1 MDDLIPRLITPV
13 LVTGGAFLAYV
24 FAKILY
30 SLNRFQQKKNTVE
43 EILKIKYTFSKQA
56 FWESIVDTII
66 TGFVMTGLSLLAS
79 ILLVAGFDADEL
91 SASAPSI
98 LLIGMTISLWTQ
110 TLTSLKSDGN
120 LSNEEY
126 DKVKALYEN
135 SEIEKNVQNLIQD
148 FIIGTTDPETDYAV
162 KKAEL
167 ESSEDVI
174 KNPEGGRGQA
184 YSINITNYDTFRAA
198 VINRG
203 FDIDGYYG
211 WQCWDGAALLWQQIG
226 KTLSTGGTGA
236 AKGCWT
242 NARDI
247 NAGTDFTLVTN
258 VRDVKRGDVVVY
270 GGGQWGHIGFADSD
284 YTGGSWISTLGQ
296 NQGGTTGPNGGAA
309 FNIANVSANNF
320 LGAFRF
326 KRWIS
331 TPAPTPK
338 PNPTKS
344 VDEVA
349 QEVIDGKW
357 GNSPERQKA
366 LEAAGY
372 DYSAVQ
378 KKVNQLCN
386 KAPEP
391 KNNTYTVRSGDNLWN
406 IAVYVY
412 GNGARWTEIYNK
424 NKNVIGSNPNLI
436 RPGQVLAV

>member
-1 MDDLIPRLITPV
+1 MEDLIPRLITPI

-43 EILKIKYTFSKQA
+43 QILKVKYLFSKEA
-56 FWESIVDTII
+56 FWESIIDTVI

-79 ILLVAGFDADEL
+79 ILMVAGFNADEI
-91 SASAPSI
+91 SASAPAL

-110 TLTSLKSDGN
+110 TLTSLKSNGN
-120 LSNEEY
+120 LSDEEY
-126 DKVKALYEN
+126 DKVKELYKESNIEEN
-135 SEIEKNVQNLIQD
+135 VENLVKD
-148 FIIGTTDPETDYAV
+148 FIIGTTDPSSDYTV
-162 KKAEL
+162 EKAE
-167 ESSEDVI
+167 SEQKENVI
-174 KNPEGGRGQA
+174 KDVEGGRGQQ
-184 YSINITNYDTFRAA
+184 YSVNISNYDTFRAA

-270 GGGQWGHIGFADSD
+270 GGGQWGHIGFADAD
-284 YTGGSWISTLGQ
+284 YNGGTWISTLGQ
-296 NQGGTTGPNGGAA
+296 NQGGASGPNGGAA
-309 FNIANVSANNF
+309 FNITNVSANNF

-326 KRWIS
+326 KRWIR

-338 PNPTKS
+338 PQPTKS

-349 QEVIDGKW
+349 QEVINGKW
-357 GNSPERQKA
+357 GNNPERKKA

-372 DYSAVQ
+372 DYNAVQ

-386 KAPEP
+386 KAQPT
-391 KNNTYTVRSGDNLWN
+391 NNTYTVKAGDSLWN

-424 NKNVIGSNPNLI
+424 NKDVIGPNPNLI
-436 RPGQVLAV
+436 KPGQVLTI